1 MVNLTYNKNR
11 LLPTAEELPSSD
23 ETPVDNQ
30 LQNDI
35 PNLLLSLLALIWA
48 NRDDWYFGVD
58 MGVYYNPDEAA
69 IVPDGFLAVGV
80 KHNTGE
86 KGRLSYLRWA
96 ENDIMPILFLE
107 VVSETY
113 NSEYEKKLA
122 DYQKLG
128 ILYYAIYN
136 PLSGRKGRFKNRQR
150 LEVYRLIE
158 EKYELLPSEN
168 NRVWLPEI
176 ELALGY
182 ENGEHIGW
190 EREWLYWYDESGN
203 RYLTAKERAT
213 NAEAIATQERLIAT
227 QERLIA
233 QQERLAKQEAEAIAT
248 QERQI
253 AQQER
258 LAKQEAEAIA
268 TQERLAKQEAEA
280 IALQERQI
288 AQQERLAKQEAEAI
302 AIQARLAKQEA
313 EAIATQERLA
323 KQAAEQKAQRLAE
336 RLRILG
342 INPDDLDG

>member
-1 MVNLTYNKNR
+1 MVNLTYRTNR

-58 MGVYYNPDEAA
+58 MGVYYNPDEPA
-69 IVPDGFLAVGV
+69 IVPDGFLAIGV
-80 KHNTGE
+80 KHDTGE

-96 ENDIMPILFLE
+96 ENNIMPILFLE

-136 PLSGRKGRFKNRQR
+136 PFSGRKGRFKNRQR
-150 LEVYRLIE
+150 LEVYRLIDG
-158 EKYELLPSEN
+158 KYELLPSEN

-182 ENGEHIGW
+182 ENGDHIAW
-190 EREWLYWYDESGN
+190 YREWLYWYDESGN
-203 RYLTAKERAT
+203 RYLTANERAI
-213 NAEAIATQERLIAT
+213 NAEAIAI
-227 QERLIA
+227 
-233 QQERLAKQEAEAIAT
+233 QERLAKQEAEAIA
-248 QERQI
+248 ERERLT
-253 AQQER
+253 AHQER

-268 TQERLAKQEAEA
+268 VQERLIAEG
-280 IALQERQI
+280 
-288 AQQERLAKQEAEAI
+288 
-302 AIQARLAKQEA
+302 
-313 EAIATQERLA
+313 ERLA
-323 KQAAEQKAQRLAE
+323 KQAAEQKAQKLAE
-336 RLRILG
+336 RLIALG
-342 INPDDLDG
+342 INPDEIIH